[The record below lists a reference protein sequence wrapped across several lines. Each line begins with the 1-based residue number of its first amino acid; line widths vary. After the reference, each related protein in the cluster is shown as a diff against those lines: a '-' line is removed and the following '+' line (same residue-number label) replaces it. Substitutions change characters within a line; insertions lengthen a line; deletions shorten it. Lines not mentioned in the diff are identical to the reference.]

1 MGMEGEA
8 HEANTFSPLFS
19 AQLDSLMASAQ
30 AAADA
35 AVQQGNGKV
44 GPVFA
49 SFLARMV
56 SKTSSC
62 AHLR

>member
-1 MGMEGEA
+1 MKQIPSA
-8 HEANTFSPLFS
+8 HFFPFFP
-19 AQLDSLMASAQ
+19 DSLMASAQ

>member
-1 MGMEGEA
+1 MGDGGWGERMKQ
-8 HEANTFSPLFS
+8 NLQPTFSAHYSP
-19 AQLDSLMASAQ
+19 MASAQ